1 MLTNQSITL
10 RPWQQKD
17 RNSLLNY
24 ANNQKIFNN
33 LTDRFPH
40 PFTQESADWFL
51 NWTQSHNPPQIL
63 AIDLN
68 GEAIGSIGL
77 HPQEDV
83 FRFNCELGYWL
94 AEPYWGKGYTTQ
106 AVLLMLDYA
115 RKNFPFRRIFA
126 RPYGHNEASQ
136 KVLEKA
142 GFKLEAKFEKT
153 VFKNGR
159 FEDEWVYGYRF

>member
-1 MLTNQSITL
+1 MPKSTSITL
-10 RPWQQKD
+10 RPWQQSD
-17 RNSLLNY
+17 TPSLMKY
-24 ANNQKIFNN
+24 ANNKKIFNN

-51 NWTQSHNPPQIL
+51 NWTRSHEPRQIL

-94 AEPYWGKGYTTQ
+94 AEPFWGKGYTTQ
-106 AVLLMLDYA
+106 AVRLMLDYA
-115 RKNFPFRRIFA
+115 RKNFEFKRIFA
-126 RPYGHNEASQ
+126 RPYGYNVASQ
-136 KVLEKA
+136 KVLEKT
-142 GFKLEAKFEKT
+142 GFVLEAKFNKT
-153 VFKNGR
+153 VFKNGQ
-159 FEDEWVYGYRF
+159 FEDEWIYAVRF